1 MHAPPQHDVR
11 PPVRDERARAA
22 ARPAAAVAPCASA
35 APRGGVDVSSV
46 PVAKPKACSCST
58 PCGHGSAAP
67 VRSTPTTPLVQ
78 AAPSATAV
86 GRVSD
91 AVGTSAGFAVGRRG
105 DDAER
110 EAERTASVIGG
121 SSLAVGSHRPGELA
135 PVRAASVSH
144 PALAASTARPLDP
157 QTRAEMEAAF
167 GRDLGAVRTFSGA
180 SVDAE
185 ARRLGAAAF
194 TIGLAVALP
203 SSAPAMRSPAGR
215 RLLAHE
221 LTHVLQQER
230 AGSALVQ
237 RAECSLGH
245 LDKECAGA
253 AASCASGAAEYCATT
268 YPTAA
273 KLDEK
278 WRKIDQLATDQSGE
292 LPNAAA
298 NLHHFLGATGVERV
312 MPSEVFANHKKTI
325 AALDVHREKLLAGAR
340 KRLENGTT
348 APGALSEEMA
358 WTGTVQTFN
367 MLKEDLGLAVG
378 GFTLCSKARFTAT
391 KGSGDTYDVTLDPW
405 TAQAFDCYNWDPGKG
420 IGVGELNDMDMCC
433 LENAGR
439 GKHFR
444 VRTEPWVVSATN
456 TGSVTAVVTTGG
468 AGGGGGGGDGGSG
481 GGESKPS
488 TPSGW
493 DWLRRK
499 VLGR

>member
-1 MHAPPQHDVR
+1 
-11 PPVRDERARAA
+11 
-22 ARPAAAVAPCASA
+22 
-35 APRGGVDVSSV
+35 
-46 PVAKPKACSCST
+46 
-58 PCGHGSAAP
+58 
-67 VRSTPTTPLVQ
+67 
-78 AAPSATAV
+78 
-86 GRVSD
+86 
-91 AVGTSAGFAVGRRG
+91 
-105 DDAER
+105 
-110 EAERTASVIGG
+110 
-121 SSLAVGSHRPGELA
+121 
-135 PVRAASVSH
+135 
-144 PALAASTARPLDP
+144 
-157 QTRAEMEAAF
+157 MEAAF

-194 TIGLAVALP
+194 TIGPAVALP

-253 AASCASGAAEYCATT
+253 AASCASGAADYCATT

-312 MPSEVFANHKKTI
+312 MPSEVFASHKKTI
-325 AALDVHREKLLAGAR
+325 AALDVHREKLLAGAK

-420 IGVGELNDMDMCC
+420 IGVGVGELNDMDMCC

-456 TGSVTAVVTTGG
+456 TGSVTAVVNTGG
-468 AGGGGGGGDGGSG
+468 AGGGGGSGGGDGGSG

-488 TPSGW
+488 KICSAGTGCAARSSAAERYCFFGDVPRGTVKVNIRPWSPASSIVPLAPSSPALPGRFQLNAAEPSACAPGVRGSSGASLSDGSARLTPA
-493 DWLRRK
+493 RRL
-499 VLGR
+499 VPGRKPGL